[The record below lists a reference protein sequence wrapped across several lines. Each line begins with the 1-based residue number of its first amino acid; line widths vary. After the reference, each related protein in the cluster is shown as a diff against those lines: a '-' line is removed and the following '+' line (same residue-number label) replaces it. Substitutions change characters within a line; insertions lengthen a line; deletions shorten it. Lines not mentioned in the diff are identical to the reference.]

1 MKKEKRERRGNFFL
15 TFQVHDVS
23 AVDTAETKAL
33 TLAHCHSHLD
43 KKLILSG
50 VKNKGYF

>member
-1 MKKEKRERRGNFFL
+1 MKKRKKGRRGFFFL

-33 TLAHCHSHLD
+33 TLAHRHFHLD
-43 KKLILSG
+43 SKLFYQKLETTAHS
-50 VKNKGYF
+50 